1 MRLWASPVW
10 IHPGED
16 RPAAYIVAARGRFSA
31 TAVEGV
37 EHTIDRLQP
46 AALGLRIGDDHA
58 KVLARPDR
66 CGVEAGGGK
75 PSDLV
80 VYGARLVV
88 RAVAQELSSLQA
100 SSIRI
105 VCGGVHNGSAAGP
118 SSALDDSF
126 LEVVNPR
133 SRPSTGHRGVRE
145 SNGYRELDGTQLS
158 GTLTRRT
165 TSSTIVNPRFR

>member
-1 MRLWASPVW
+1 MS
-10 IHPGED
+10 GG
-16 RPAAYIVAARGRFSA
+16 GRFSA

-46 AALGLRIGDDHA
+46 AALGRRIGDDHA
-58 KVLARPDR
+58 KVLARPDH

-105 VCGGVHNGSAAGP
+105 VCGGSTMAAP
-118 SSALDDSF
+118 RAPLALLMTRF
-126 LEVVNPR
+126 QR
-133 SRPSTGHRGVRE
+133 S
-145 SNGYRELDGTQLS
+145 
-158 GTLTRRT
+158 
-165 TSSTIVNPRFR
+165 